1 LSGSFWKEQLA
12 SRPLLLSEEAGSG
25 SKAQEEKDGRV
36 SNIQASHL
44 VHILNMVF
52 GEDEGKNCEA
62 GYDQEINI
70 TTPPIPTCFL
80 RDNKDEGKNCEV
92 GYDQEINITTSP
104 IPSCF
109 LRDNG
114 NDDGAKCSEKE
125 GNSLV
130 VRLRSRRKA
139 GEISSEKRRH
149 KKSTK
154 SPLEF
159 TYKKLSLY
167 FMLPLPIAARALD
180 ISHTSLKKLCRELG
194 IVRWPYVR
202 GGLHRFGHR
211 LAAVQEEGNAHET
224 LATSSMTNAG
234 SAESGASEVW
244 NLARVAFSSF
254 DSTPA
259 TPASAASTPAST
271 PSRTSTALVRVH
283 RGPSIMHGSLEP
295 PRLELDTSS
304 ELSCHVANDLSTD
317 DLSWLFRNTTSH
329 LREGDSALDLEL
341 VLRSH
346 EEVLK
351 SYT

>member
-1 LSGSFWKEQLA
+1 MNKGGGFPLSTCRTKE
-12 SRPLLLSEEAGSG
+12 
-25 SKAQEEKDGRV
+25 D
-36 SNIQASHL
+36 
-44 VHILNMVF
+44 NMVF
-52 GEDEGKNCEA
+52 GED
-62 GYDQEINI
+62 D
-70 TTPPIPTCFL
+70 
-80 RDNKDEGKNCEV
+80 
-92 GYDQEINITTSP
+92 
-104 IPSCF
+104 
-109 LRDNG
+109 G
-114 NDDGAKCSEKE
+114 NDCENAQII
-125 GNSLV
+125 
-130 VRLRSRRKA
+130 RLRSRRKT
-139 GEISSEKRRH
+139 GELTSEKRRH

-211 LAAVQEEGNAHET
+211 LGAVQEEGNAHET

-234 SAESGASEVW
+234 SAESAVSEVW
-244 NLARVAFSSF
+244 NLARIAVSSF

-283 RGPSIMHGSLEP
+283 RGPSITHRSLEP
-295 PRLELDTSS
+295 PRLELDPPFRPSRH
-304 ELSCHVANDLSTD
+304 LLNDLSTD
-317 DLSWLFRNTTSH
+317 DLSWLFWNTTSH

-346 EEVLK
+346 EEVLE